1 MSTRTCA
8 LGLNFISSAPL
19 DASASE
25 RWFSD
30 ALALVRA
37 AEEMGWSH
45 VKTVEHYLYD
55 WGGACPNPCVFLAA
69 AAAITTRI
77 RLVTGAV
84 LPAFRHPVQL
94 ASELAMLDQLSG
106 GRLDAGFARGFL
118 PGEFALF
125 HVPMAESRLRF
136 EEGLGLVKRLWTEEH
151 VSVDSALHQFS
162 DVTIRPRV
170 LQRPHPPVFV
180 AAVST
185 PESFVRAGS
194 EGHHIMVVPT
204 RSLEQLSERVA
215 LFRAARTAAGYDP
228 ASARVQISSMAVVG
242 GDLAEALARAEAPHS
257 QYQQLLATAVSDS
270 SAIDAVEYPGY
281 AAMLS
286 SIESS
291 TPAMSLESGG
301 LLAGGTSDLIEQMR
315 RIRAA
320 LGAVEFSVQ
329 VNFGGIALHD
339 ARATMSRLTE
349 AAHTI

>member
-1 MSTRTCA
+1 MKTQNCT
-8 LGLNFISSAPL
+8 LGLNFISSTPL
-19 DASASE
+19 DSVASE

-30 ALALVRA
+30 ALTLVRD

-45 VKTVEHYLYD
+45 VKAVEHYLYD

-77 RLVTGAV
+77 RLATGAV

-106 GRLDAGFARGFL
+106 GRLDVGFARGFL

-125 HVPMAESRLRF
+125 QVPMAESRPRF
-136 EEGLGLVKRLWTEEH
+136 EEGLGLVKRLWTEEN
-151 VSVDSALHQFS
+151 VSVESALHQFS
-162 DVTIRPRV
+162 DVTIRPPV

-204 RSLEQLSERVA
+204 RSLEQLAERVE
-215 LFRAARTAAGYDP
+215 LFREARAAAGYDS
-228 ASARVQISSMAVVG
+228 ASARVQVSAMAVVG
-242 GDLAEALARAEAPHS
+242 ADLAEALARAEAPHRR
-257 QYQQLLATAVSDS
+257 YQQLLASAVSDA
-270 SAIDAVEYPGY
+270 SAIDSVAYPGY

-291 TPAMSLESGG
+291 TAAMSLESGS

-315 RIRAA
+315 RIHAA
-320 LGAVEFSVQ
+320 LGPVEFSVQ
-329 VNFGGIALHD
+329 VNFGGIELPE
-339 ARATMSRLTE
+339 ARAAMSRLTE
-349 AAHTI
+349 ASRAL